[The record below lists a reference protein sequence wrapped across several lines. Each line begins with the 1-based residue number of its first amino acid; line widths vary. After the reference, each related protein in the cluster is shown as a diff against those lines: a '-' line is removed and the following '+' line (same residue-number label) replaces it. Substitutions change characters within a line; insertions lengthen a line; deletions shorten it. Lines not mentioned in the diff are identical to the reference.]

1 MEDEFQQRK
10 KGFTELVRYRLSVHY
25 RINLKYDEIFS
36 IDCLNFFDKFY
47 RMSLPAL
54 VEHRHCFFAGCN
66 HFSSEAAVVFSC
78 RLLRVVF
85 IMDHPC
91 FCYQQ
96 QQQSYTGASNVVGYV
111 KQR

>member
-1 MEDEFQQRK
+1 MENEFQQRK
-10 KGFTELVRYRLSVHY
+10 NGFTELERFGLSVHY
-25 RINLKYDEIFS
+25 RINLKYDENFS
-36 IDCLNFFDKFY
+36 IDCFNFFDKFY

-54 VEHRHCFFAGCN
+54 VEHRRCFFFSG
-66 HFSSEAAVVFSC
+66 HYLSSEAAVVFSC